1 LDSDFEEDVQETSRV
16 SNVKN
21 APGKQ
26 KSSPQLIE
34 DTMVFDPNID
44 YTWEDLNFKLEVV
57 YGMSK
62 ALKAD
67 PRQVHK
73 DAIYKFITDNPNDDE
88 RFLANLWLQK
98 FDDFESR
105 EKTTKDRK

>member
-1 LDSDFEEDVQETSRV
+1 MTRV

-21 APGKQ
+21 SHSIQ

-34 DTMVFDPNID
+34 DTTVFDPNID

-98 FDDFESR
+98 FDDFDKIKKRMSYL
-105 EKTTKDRK
+105 KL